1 MLLIY
6 TKIVHTIPLM
16 KNITFRAD
24 ADLIDRARQIARD
37 RQTSLNA
44 IFRQWLEEYV
54 CHSRPAL
61 EFDALMK
68 RLRHVRAGGPYTRE
82 EMNTR

>member
-24 ADLIDRARQIARD
+24 ADLIDRARQIPRD
-37 RQTSLNA
+37 RQISLNA
-44 IFRQWLEEYV
+44 IFRCWLEEYV
-54 CHSRPAL
+54 CQSERAL

-68 RLRHVRAGGPYTRE
+68 RLKHVRAGGPYTRE
-82 EMNTR
+82 EMNRR

>member
-16 KNITFRAD
+16 KNTFRAD

-61 EFDALMK
+61 EFDAL
-68 RLRHVRAGGPYTRE
+68 RHVRAGGPYTRE

>member
-1 MLLIY
+1 
-6 TKIVHTIPLM
+6 M

-61 EFDALMK
+61 EFDAL
-68 RLRHVRAGGPYTRE
+68 RHVRAGGPYTRE